1 VAVTRLLPPDWQA
14 LAWVD
19 AEIEFESPTW
29 AENALHLLLNAKVA
43 DIIQLF
49 SFAEDLGDKSET
61 VHVYTGFIY
70 NYVKQIAYQKKGVDL
85 WHPGY
90 AWGCSR

>member
-1 VAVTRLLPPDWQA
+1 MKTTAGSPPHPPTPQQENLINVAVTRLLPPDWQA

-49 SFAEDLGDKSET
+49 SFAEDLNDKSET
-61 VHVYTGFIY
+61 VHVYTGFI
-70 NYVKQIAYQKKGVDL
+70 
-85 WHPGY
+85 
-90 AWGCSR
+90 